1 MKILSHR
8 GYWKIE
14 SEKNTLI
21 AFERSFRLGFGT
33 ETDFRDFNGRIVISH
48 DVPTTGG
55 NWIYAED
62 FFECYKS
69 FDLSLPLALNIKSD
83 GIQELLG
90 EILRKYKIENYF
102 VFDMSIPDTIGYLKS
117 GFNVFTRQSEFEPNP
132 AFLDEV
138 KGIWL
143 DEFVQH
149 WISKDLILNYL
160 NQGKILC
167 LVSPD
172 LHKRNYYTEWETY
185 KNIEIKTNDQFGN
198 LWLCTDYPETAK
210 SYFYED

>member
-8 GYWKIE
+8 GYWKSE
-14 SEKNTLI
+14 SEKNSLI

-33 ETDFRDFNGRIVISH
+33 ETDFRDFNGRLVISH
-48 DVPTTGG
+48 DVPTSGG
-55 NWIYAED
+55 DWIYADD

-69 FDLSLPLALNIKSD
+69 FDLSMPLALNIKSD
-83 GIQELLG
+83 GIQRLLG
-90 EILRKYKIENYF
+90 DMLSKYNVDNYF

-117 GFNVFTRQSEFEPNP
+117 GLNVFSRQSEFEPNP
-132 AFLDEV
+132 AFFNDV

-143 DEFVQH
+143 DEFNSH

-160 NQGKILC
+160 NHGKKIC
-167 LVSPD
+167 IVSPD
-172 LHKRNYYTEWETY
+172 LHNRSYHLEWETY
-185 KNIEIKTNDQFGN
+185 KNSEIKLNDKFEN
-198 LWLCTDYPETAK
+198 FWLCTDYPETAK